1 MICGKVVSPA
11 SKILPIIVSYCLWI
25 SALQTTRIAEHPLP
39 AKQATT
45 VGSSSSGFKVTFL
58 RDWSNFDPLMLN
70 FLWCCINKAIVF
82 CWCTSIS
89 YSLRLSQLGTCRR
102 QRSQKWR
109 KRVLFAGVP
118 YPLSQTPSLFPL
130 LPIPYHF
137 HRLLAGYFNLKLFSW
152 F

>member
-39 AKQATT
+39 AKQAIT

-137 HRLLAGYFNLKLFSW
+137 HRLLAGYFNLKLFPW